1 MYDNGEGYENGCGD
15 GGGRASAQMNEVAL
29 SGGCGSPSSYRAVD
43 NRRVSTTF
51 CCEIL
56 VAPFTR
62 VVRFDME
69 NPLTIGMT
77 RACTVGV
84 KCTSAC

>member
-1 MYDNGEGYENGCGD
+1 
-15 GGGRASAQMNEVAL
+15 MNEVAL
-29 SGGCGSPSSYRAVD
+29 SGGCGSSSSYWAVD
-43 NRRVSTTF
+43 NHRVSTTF
-51 CCEIL
+51 CCEFI

-62 VVRFDME
+62 VVRFDMK

-77 RACTVGV
+77 RAHTIGV